1 MLRPERFRLEKEMIV
16 ERKAIR
22 NQSKIDTV
30 VQVGPVR
37 FGHDPFP
44 VIAGPR
50 AVESE
55 EQIMKAAEIVAASGG
70 AILRG
75 GAFKP
80 TSSPYA
86 FPGLGKPALKLL
98 REAGASVGLPT
109 VTKVLEQNDVDLVAE
124 HVDMIHIDPGS
135 MQNFELLKVV
145 GQSGKPVLLERG
157 GSATIDE
164 WLWSAEYILAE
175 DNDQVVMCEAGIRTF
190 EHATTATLDLSS
202 VAVMQE
208 QSHLPVIV
216 APSGAAGAQ
225 GRMRPMALAAQG
237 VGADGV
243 MIEVHPNPVDAKTT
257 ESHQLDPEGFA
268 ELMDALGVHRI
279 RLNID
284 MIDRDLVRL
293 LASRHELAM
302 EIGRMKAEKGAPV
315 RVPEREQELLDIIR
329 AEAAVNGLDPDQV
342 ETVFNLIL
350 EQSRAAQ
357 RRERASG

>member
-1 MLRPERFRLEKEMIV
+1 M

-22 NQSKIDTV
+22 TPSSTNTIVTV
-30 VQVGPVR
+30 GRVR

-50 AVESE
+50 AIESE
-55 EQIMKAAEIVAASGG
+55 DQVMKAAEIVAESGG
-70 AILRG
+70 AVLRG

-80 TSSPYA
+80 TSSPYG
-86 FPGLGKPALKLL
+86 FSGLGEPALKMLQK
-98 REAGASVGLPT
+98 AGESVGLPT
-109 VTKVLEQNDVDLVAE
+109 VTKVLEQKDIGVVAE

-135 MQNFELLKVV
+135 MQNFELLRVV
-145 GQSGKPVLLERG
+145 GGAGKPVLLERG
-157 GSATIDE
+157 GSATVDE

-175 DNDQVVMCEAGIRTF
+175 NNDQIVMCEAGIRTF
-190 EHATTATLDLSS
+190 EQSTTATLDLTS
-202 VAVMQE
+202 VAVVKE

-225 GRMRPMALAAQG
+225 TRMRPMALAAQG
-237 VGADGV
+237 VGADGI
-243 MIEVHPNPVDAKTT
+243 MIEVHPNPSDAKTM
-257 ESHQLDPEGFA
+257 ESQQLNPAGFA

-302 EIGRMKAEKGAPV
+302 EIGRMKADRGSPV
-315 RVPEREQELLDIIR
+315 RAPLRERELLDIIR
-329 AEAAVNGLDPDQV
+329 AEAETSGLDPDQM
-342 ETVFNLIL
+342 EILFNLIL

-357 RRERASG
+357 RRARAFE

>member
-1 MLRPERFRLEKEMIV
+1 M

-22 NQSKIDTV
+22 TESSTHTV
-30 VQVGPVR
+30 VTVGSVR
-37 FGHDPFP
+37 FGEDPFP

-55 EQIMKAAEIVAASGG
+55 AQVMESAEIVASSGG

-80 TSSPYA
+80 RSSPYA
-86 FPGLGKPALKLL
+86 FPGLGVEGLKLL
-98 REAGASVGLPT
+98 QKAGASVGLPT
-109 VTKVLEQNDVDLVAE
+109 VTKVLEQKDVGLVAE

-135 MQNFELLKVV
+135 MQNFELLRVV
-145 GQSGKPVLLERG
+145 GQEGKPVLLERG
-157 GSATIDE
+157 GSATVDE
-164 WLWSAEYILAE
+164 WLWSAEYVLAE
-175 DNDQVVMCEAGIRTF
+175 GNDQVVMCEAGIRTF
-190 EHATTATLDLSS
+190 EQSTTATLDLTS
-202 VAVMQE
+202 VPVMKE

-216 APSGAAGAQ
+216 APSAAAGAQ

-237 VGADGV
+237 VGADGI
-243 MIEVHPNPVDAKTT
+243 MIEVHPNPSEARTV
-257 ESHQLDPEGFA
+257 ESQQLTPEGFV
-268 ELMDALGVHRI
+268 ELMGALGVHRI

-302 EIGRMKAEKGAPV
+302 EIGRMKADRGSPV
-315 RVPEREQELLDIIR
+315 RAPERERELLDIIR
-329 AEAAVNGLDPDQV
+329 SEAAVSGLDPDQV
-342 ETVFNLIL
+342 EDLFNLIL

-357 RRERASG
+357 RRERVAD

>member
-1 MLRPERFRLEKEMIV
+1 M

-22 NQSKIDTV
+22 TPSSANTIVTV
-30 VQVGPVR
+30 GRVR

-55 EQIMKAAEIVAASGG
+55 DQVMKAAEIVAESGG
-70 AILRG
+70 AVLRG

-80 TSSPYA
+80 TSSPYG
-86 FPGLGKPALKLL
+86 FSGLGEPALKMLQK
-98 REAGASVGLPT
+98 AGESVGLPT
-109 VTKVLEQNDVDLVAE
+109 VTKVLEQKDVGVVAE

-135 MQNFELLKVV
+135 MQNFELLRVV
-145 GQSGKPVLLERG
+145 GGAGKPVLLERG
-157 GSATIDE
+157 GSATVDE

-175 DNDQVVMCEAGIRTF
+175 NNDQIVMCEAGIRTF
-190 EHATTATLDLSS
+190 EQSTTATLDLTS
-202 VAVMQE
+202 VAVVKE
-208 QSHLPVIV
+208 QSHLPIIV

-225 GRMRPMALAAQG
+225 TRMRPMALAAQG
-237 VGADGV
+237 VGADGI
-243 MIEVHPNPVDAKTT
+243 MIEVHPNPSEAQTV
-257 ESHQLDPEGFA
+257 ESQQLNPAGFA

-302 EIGRMKAEKGAPV
+302 EIGRMKADSGSPV
-315 RVPEREQELLDIIR
+315 RAPLRERELLDIIR
-329 AEAAVNGLDPDQV
+329 AEAETSGLDPDQM
-342 ETVFNLIL
+342 EILFNLIL

-357 RRERASG
+357 RRERASE

>member
-1 MLRPERFRLEKEMIV
+1 M

-22 NQSKIDTV
+22 TESSTETIVTV
-30 VQVGPVR
+30 GKVR

-55 EQIMKAAEIVAASGG
+55 EQVMEAAEIVAEAGG
-70 AILRG
+70 AVLRG

-80 TSSPYA
+80 TASPYA
-86 FPGLGKPALKLL
+86 FPGLGEAGLKLL
-98 REAGASVGLPT
+98 QKAGQSVGLPT
-109 VTKVLEQNDVDLVAE
+109 VTKVLEQKDVGLVAE

-135 MQNFELLKVV
+135 MQNFELLRVV
-145 GQSGKPVLLERG
+145 GQSGRPVLLERG
-157 GSATIDE
+157 GSATVDD

-175 DNDQVVMCEAGIRTF
+175 GSDQVVMCEAGIRTF
-190 EHATTATLDLSS
+190 EHSTTATLDLSS
-202 VAVMQE
+202 IPVMKE

-225 GRMRPMALAAQG
+225 NRMRPLALAAQG

-243 MIEVHPNPVDAKTT
+243 MIEVHPNPSEAKTS
-257 ESHQLDPEGFA
+257 ESQQLNPEGFS
-268 ELMDALGVHRI
+268 ELMSALGVHRI

-284 MIDRDLVRL
+284 MIDRDMVRL

-302 EIGRMKAEKGAPV
+302 EIGRMKAERGMPV
-315 RVPEREQELLDIIR
+315 RIPDRERELLDIIR
-329 AEAAVNGLDPDQV
+329 AEAEQSELDPNQV
-342 ETVFNLIL
+342 EQIFNLIL
-350 EQSRAAQ
+350 EHSRAAQ
-357 RRERASG
+357 RRERVTE

>member
-1 MLRPERFRLEKEMIV
+1 M

-22 NQSKIDTV
+22 TEETADTIV
-30 VQVGPVR
+30 KVGGVR
-37 FGHDPFP
+37 FGRDRFP

-55 EQIMKAAEIVAASGG
+55 EQVMEAAQAVASAG
-70 AILRG
+70 AAVLRG

-80 TSSPYA
+80 ASSPYA
-86 FPGLGKPALKLL
+86 FAGLGAPALTMLKNAG
-98 REAGASVGLPT
+98 EAVGLPT
-109 VTKVLEQNDVDLVAE
+109 VTKVLEPKDVDLVAE

-135 MQNFELLKVV
+135 MQNFELLREV
-145 GQSGKPVLLERG
+145 GQTGRPILLERG

-164 WLWSAEYILAE
+164 WLWSAEYVLAE
-175 DNDQVVMCEAGIRTF
+175 GNDQVVMCEAGIRTF
-190 EHATTATLDLSS
+190 EKATTATLDLSS
-202 VAVMQE
+202 VPVVKE

-225 GRMRPMALAAQG
+225 RRMRPMALAAQG
-237 VGADGV
+237 AGADGI
-243 MIEVHPNPVDAKTT
+243 MIEVHPNPSDAKTD
-257 ESHQLDPEGFA
+257 ESQQLNPTAFV

-293 LASRHELAM
+293 LAARHEAAM
-302 EIGRMKAEKGAPV
+302 EIGRMKADRGMPV
-315 RVPEREQELLDIIR
+315 RVPERERELLDIVR
-329 AEAAVNGLDPDQV
+329 SEAGELGIDPDAT
-342 ETVFNLIL
+342 EAIFNLIL

-357 RRERASG
+357 RRERVTG